1 MVMEINTSSLRKGH
15 SETMPGK
22 ELLQIYKD
30 CGGRYVTVGSDA
42 HEIRD
47 LTADNHVAKKLI
59 EELSLQEVVYEN
71 RRRIVI

>member
-1 MVMEINTSSLRKGH
+1 M
-15 SETMPGK
+15 
-22 ELLQIYKD
+22 
-30 CGGRYVTVGSDA
+30 TVGSDA
-42 HEIRD
+42 HEIKD